1 MKSVV
6 WQDKEGVGREEN
18 VGWEGRKER
27 ADKGSIYYGE

>member
-18 VGWEGRKER
+18 VGGEGRREG